1 MAKTSGKFKFRKHAN
16 IGYPAAEED
25 RHYLETCFVDTGD
38 LDVLRDCDRAEKIVV
53 GRTGSGK
60 TALLQRLQETEEH
73 VIEVNP
79 YSLSIDHISNST
91 ILRFFSELGVH
102 LELFFKLLW
111 RQVFIV
117 EVIREYNALHTQAAQ
132 DNFLASIWQRIGK
145 SKERKR
151 LEALLESAGT
161 FWKDTDERVKEI
173 TTRTESTLKAAAQAA
188 IPQGLSFEISA
199 AKSLSEEQKREIQT
213 RGQEVISKIKIR
225 ELNEMFDL
233 LQGDILVN
241 SQRTYY
247 IIIDRLDEAWVE
259 DALRYQLIRCMIETI
274 RDFHRIRNLKIIA
287 CVRTDLIERVYRNTR
302 GAGYQREKVK
312 SLFLNLRWTRQQLI
326 ALLDSRINQLARDS
340 YTTASIGI
348 ADVLPRVEK
357 GKRSPID
364 YILERTMYRPRDVIA
379 FINACIKQAIDTP
392 RITKKML
399 LTAEGEYSTGR
410 LTALVDEWQGE
421 YPTLGDAA
429 SILRKRPK
437 RFTLSDITIS
447 LLDDFCV
454 SFLTANGNHT
464 SDPLVTHANDYFNG
478 TVDAPTLRQY
488 LAFAFYRI
496 GLIGIKMDST
506 TTMHFA
512 DVDDLAVSQSE
523 IHDDCKC
530 AIHPMF
536 WRALGNSE

>member
-199 AKSLSEEQKREIQT
+199 AKT
-213 RGQEVISKIKIR
+213 
-225 ELNEMFDL
+225 
-233 LQGDILVN
+233 
-241 SQRTYY
+241 
-247 IIIDRLDEAWVE
+247 
-259 DALRYQLIRCMIETI
+259 
-274 RDFHRIRNLKIIA
+274 
-287 CVRTDLIERVYRNTR
+287 
-302 GAGYQREKVK
+302 
-312 SLFLNLRWTRQQLI
+312 
-326 ALLDSRINQLARDS
+326 
-340 YTTASIGI
+340 
-348 ADVLPRVEK
+348 
-357 GKRSPID
+357 
-364 YILERTMYRPRDVIA
+364 
-379 FINACIKQAIDTP
+379 
-392 RITKKML
+392 
-399 LTAEGEYSTGR
+399 
-410 LTALVDEWQGE
+410 
-421 YPTLGDAA
+421 
-429 SILRKRPK
+429 
-437 RFTLSDITIS
+437 
-447 LLDDFCV
+447 
-454 SFLTANGNHT
+454 
-464 SDPLVTHANDYFNG
+464 
-478 TVDAPTLRQY
+478 
-488 LAFAFYRI
+488 
-496 GLIGIKMDST
+496 
-506 TTMHFA
+506 
-512 DVDDLAVSQSE
+512 
-523 IHDDCKC
+523 
-530 AIHPMF
+530 
-536 WRALGNSE
+536 